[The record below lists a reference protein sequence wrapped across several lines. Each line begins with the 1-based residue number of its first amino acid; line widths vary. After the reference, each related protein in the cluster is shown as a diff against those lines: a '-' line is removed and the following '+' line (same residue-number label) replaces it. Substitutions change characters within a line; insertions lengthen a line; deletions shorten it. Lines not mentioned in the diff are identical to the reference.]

1 MTEKELRKIVTKAVE
16 NAWYGMRV
24 DNPEQ
29 QQIDEITRDIWKELK
44 KEQEKYGKHE

>member
-16 NAWYGMRV
+16 NVWYGMKV

-29 QQIDEITRDIWKELK
+29 QQIDEITKAIWDKIK
-44 KEQEKYGKHE
+44 KEQEENGR